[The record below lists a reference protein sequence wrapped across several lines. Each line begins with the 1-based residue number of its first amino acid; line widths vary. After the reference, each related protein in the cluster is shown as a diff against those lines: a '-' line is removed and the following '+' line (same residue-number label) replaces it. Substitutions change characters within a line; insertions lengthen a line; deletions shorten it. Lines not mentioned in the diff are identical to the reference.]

1 MFPRHAEMVQP
12 VSMVSTH
19 THVPVVLVSLI
30 ADVLQVSTVPQ
41 SKNAV
46 CADYMHTTSFYLLKR
61 EKIGW
66 WAQVEKERKRGVYSG
81 ER

>member
-1 MFPRHAEMVQP
+1 MSVFPRHAKMVQP

-41 SKNAV
+41 SKKCSMCRLHACHFFLPFKEGKNWMV
-46 CADYMHTTSFYLLKR
+46 SSSGKR
-61 EKIGW
+61 EK
-66 WAQVEKERKRGVYSG
+66 KRGI
-81 ER
+81 